1 MKIGDPGTS
10 DLGQKGFAALP
21 EVVGPT
27 GGIWIGMLH
36 SDGIKKRSSG
46 LDLHDD
52 RYNITSIR
60 N

>member
-21 EVVGPT
+21 EAVGPT

-36 SDGIKKRSSG
+36 SDGNKH
-46 LDLHDD
+46 DLLAWSCMMVA
-52 RYNITSIR
+52 IT
-60 N
+60 